1 MLRWELHL
9 RKASMY
15 INGGHQDEEF
25 MLSNLTTAVKGI
37 LPKMSKR
44 ATGKKYIY
52 WEKGSINTRTQKWAL
67 QDYFFKRGVQT
78 GISK

>member
-25 MLSNLTTAVKGI
+25 MLSNLTTALNFTKNVKKGNW
-37 LPKMSKR
+37 
-44 ATGKKYIY
+44 KKYILG
-52 WEKGSINTRTQKWAL
+52 KGLYKQEPRSGLCRIT
-67 QDYFFKRGVQT
+67 F
-78 GISK
+78 

>member
-9 RKASMY
+9 RMASIY

-25 MLSNLTTAVKGI
+25 MLFKFDNCIEANFTKNV
-37 LPKMSKR
+37 KR
-44 ATGKKYIY
+44 ATGEKEY
-52 WEKGSINTRTQKWAL
+52 WAKGSIKTRTQKWAL
-67 QDYFFKRGVQT
+67 QDNFFKRGVQS